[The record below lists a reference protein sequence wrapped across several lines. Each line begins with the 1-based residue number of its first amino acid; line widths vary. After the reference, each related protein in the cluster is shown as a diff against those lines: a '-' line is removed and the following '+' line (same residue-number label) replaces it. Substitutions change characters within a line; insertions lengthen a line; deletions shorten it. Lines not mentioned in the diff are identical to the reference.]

1 MKFGEKVQTLRKE
14 KHLTQAELAK
24 AVGISARAI
33 QNYEI
38 NDAHPRKREIYG
50 KLAEIFDVDLNYLL
64 TEDEEFI
71 SQAQEK
77 YGRRGIKDAQELI
90 EQVSGLFAGGEVT
103 EETKDEVMQA
113 IQNAYW
119 LAKKENEKYTPKK
132 YRKDE

>member
-24 AVGISARAI
+24 AVGISTRAI

-38 NDAHPRKREIYG
+38 NDAHPRKRDIYN

-71 SQAQEK
+71 SKAQEK

-113 IQNAYW
+113 IQNDYW

-132 YRKDE
+132 YRKNE

>member
-24 AVGISARAI
+24 AVGISTRAI

-38 NDAHPRKREIYG
+38 NDAHPRKRDIYS